1 MPQTAS
7 IACPEMRVFSLRVS
21 AGQQFTGLQQERNIA
36 LNSSVRMAAKGNHK
50 TMLPPKLIL
59 APIDFSDASRT
70 ALDVAAEMASRF
82 GAELLLVHVQPAIE
96 DLPRS
101 VSIFKEGQYDQSL
114 DDKAAQQLKELA
126 ATVAQKNVKV
136 RTELGTGN
144 DVGMELIRIAENEH
158 ADLIV
163 IATHGMTGW
172 REFAFGTVAEK
183 VVKQADCPVLVL
195 RAKAGEDAGDKS
207 KAASA
212 LRSSAS

>member
-1 MPQTAS
+1 M
-7 IACPEMRVFSLRVS
+7 M
-21 AGQQFTGLQQERNIA
+21 
-36 LNSSVRMAAKGNHK
+36 
-50 TMLPPKLIL
+50 PPKLIL
-59 APIDFSDASRT
+59 APIDFSDASRA
-70 ALDVAAEMASRF
+70 ALDVAVDMASRF
-82 GAELLLVHVQPAIE
+82 GAELLLVYVVPAIP
-96 DLPRS
+96 DLPKD
-101 VSIFKEGQYDQSL
+101 VSIFKEGDYDKSL
-114 DDKAAQQLKELA
+114 ENKDAQRLKDLA
-126 ATVAQKNVKV
+126 GTVANKNVKV
-136 RTELGTGN
+136 RTELGSGN

>member
-1 MPQTAS
+1 
-7 IACPEMRVFSLRVS
+7 
-21 AGQQFTGLQQERNIA
+21 
-36 LNSSVRMAAKGNHK
+36 MADRGTDQ

-59 APIDFSDASRT
+59 APIDFSDASR
-70 ALDVAAEMASRF
+70 AAVDVAADMASRF
-82 GAELLLVHVQPAIE
+82 GAELLLVHVQPAIQ
-96 DLPRS
+96 DLPKT
-101 VSIFKEGQYDQSL
+101 VSIFKEEQYDQSL

-126 ATVAQKNVKV
+126 ATAAQKNVRV

-144 DVGMELIRIAENEH
+144 DVGMELIRIAKSEH

-183 VVKQADCPVLVL
+183 VLKQGDCPVLLL
-195 RAKAGEDAGDKS
+195 RAKAAGNTSDKN

-212 LRSSAS
+212 LGSSAS

>member
-1 MPQTAS
+1 
-7 IACPEMRVFSLRVS
+7 
-21 AGQQFTGLQQERNIA
+21 
-36 LNSSVRMAAKGNHK
+36 MAARGNHQ

-59 APIDFSDASRT
+59 APIDFSDASRA

-82 GAELLLVHVQPAIE
+82 GAELLLVHVQPAIQ
-96 DLPRS
+96 DLPKS
-101 VSIFKEGQYDQSL
+101 VSIFKEGQYDESL
-114 DDKAAQQLKELA
+114 DDEAAKQLKDLA
-126 ATVAQKNVKV
+126 AAVAQKNVRV

-144 DVGMELIRIAENEH
+144 DVGMELIRIAESEH

-183 VVKQADCPVLVL
+183 VLKQGDCPVLLL
-195 RAKAGEDAGDKS
+195 RAKAAGNTNEEN

-212 LRSSAS
+212 LGSSAS

>member
-1 MPQTAS
+1 M
-7 IACPEMRVFSLRVS
+7 M
-21 AGQQFTGLQQERNIA
+21 
-36 LNSSVRMAAKGNHK
+36 
-50 TMLPPKLIL
+50 PPKLIL
-59 APIDFSDASRT
+59 APIDFSDASRA
-70 ALDVAAEMASRF
+70 ALDVAVDMASRF
-82 GAELLLVHVQPAIE
+82 GAELLLVYVVPAIP
-96 DLPRS
+96 DLPKD
-101 VSIFKEGQYDQSL
+101 VSIFKEGDYDKSL
-114 DDKAAQQLKELA
+114 ENKDAQQLKELA
-126 ATVAQKNVKV
+126 ATVANKNVKV
-136 RTELGTGN
+136 RTELGSGN